1 MKMLIAAGG
10 TGGHIYPGVA
20 VAREFLSRDSANE
33 VVFVGTARGLET
45 TIVPREGFALEL
57 IEAGALKSVSLGR
70 RLASLAR
77 LPKGFVDALRILRRH
92 RPAVVIG
99 AGGYAS
105 GPILLVAAL
114 LRYPT
119 LVVEPNAMPG
129 FTNRTL
135 ARFVGAAA
143 VTFEESL
150 AWFRRRGV
158 VTGNPVRSD
167 FASLAKKARG
177 ERLHLLV
184 FGGSQGSRA
193 LNTAVVAALP
203 RLAEAVRAG
212 RLAITHQTGPRE
224 LEQVSAAYAAAGVE
238 ADVRPFIERMMD
250 AFGAA
255 DVLLCRSGATTVAEV
270 AVAGKA
276 AIFVPFP
283 QAADDHQRRNA
294 EAFVRA
300 GAGRMVLERDLTGDR
315 VADEIFELIEHPD
328 EIDRMETASRG
339 LARADAAERT
349 VDLALSL
356 IERA

>member
-1 MKMLIAAGG
+1 MLIAAGG
-10 TGGHIYPGVA
+10 TGGHIFPGVA
-20 VAREFLSRDSANE
+20 VAREFLARDAANE

-45 TIVPREGFALEL
+45 TIVPREGFPLEL

-77 LPKGFVDALRILRRH
+77 LPKGFLDALRILRKH
-92 RPAVVIG
+92 RPSVVVG
-99 AGGYAS
+99 VGGYAS

-119 LVVEPNAMPG
+119 LVIEPNAMPG
-129 FTNRTL
+129 FTNRVL

-150 AWFRRRGV
+150 AWFGRRGV

-167 FASLAKKARG
+167 FAGLPAK
-177 ERLHLLV
+177 EREATLRLLV

-193 LNTAVVAALP
+193 LNTAVTAALP
-203 RLAEAVRAG
+203 LLRDAVLEG

-224 LEQVSAAYAAAGVE
+224 LDAVRAAYAEAGVE
-238 ADVRPFIERMMD
+238 ADVRPFIERMVD
-250 AFGAA
+250 EFRRA
-255 DVLLCRSGATTVAEV
+255 DVLLCRAGATTAAEV

-300 GAGRMVLERDLTGDR
+300 GAGRMVLERELTGER
-315 VADEIFELIEHPD
+315 VAAEVLGLVDDPAAVG
-328 EIDRMETASRG
+328 RMEAASRG
-339 LARADAAERT
+339 LARGDAAERA
-349 VDLALSL
+349 VDLALGL
-356 IERA
+356 ARG